1 MEYLKTNLEKL
12 KNKDEYIYEK
22 LNEYIYQNRDIK
34 EVYRK
39 FKLVTGRDKSQTVE
53 VCAGEKDVRLNSVYN
68 SSREAEKWADK
79 YKNISEI
86 TSFIMFGMG
95 NGVFFNAI
103 KKQLNV
109 SAYILFFEPDIELF
123 LFCLESFDM
132 RDILSDN
139 RVALYINGINDKEF
153 YKELSG
159 KINWAMLST
168 QLVCC
173 HPSYDRLYREEYIK
187 YQFILEQLEKALTA
201 NKKTSLKFAKK
212 FTINAIQNLKHIKND
227 MKVMW

>member
-1 MEYLKTNLEKL
+1 MGYLKTNLEKL

-22 LNEYIYQNRDIK
+22 LNEYIYQKRGIK
-34 EVYRK
+34 EVYGK
-39 FKLVTGRDKSQTVE
+39 FKLVTGRDQSQTVE

-153 YKELSG
+153 YKGLSG

-201 NKKTSLKFAKK
+201 NKKTSLKFAK
-212 FTINAIQNLKHIKND
+212 NLQ
-227 MKVMW
+227 